1 MSRYKILLRDFRSRN
16 GNIMARYVKK
26 QVAKV
31 EEVKKA
37 AEKPRFWWAWILL
50 LLGGALAI
58 IFSIL
63 SIMEAPALISAIK
76 AAEANLTVSNASSPV
91 QQVTLSY
98 IYGSSEV
105 SLLGGI
111 GMVAC
116 GLLVW
121 KYSMDAGK
129 RRVLVIASVITS
141 IVSLSIVSII
151 IGIIGAILIWMGN
164 KNLEDY

>member
-26 QVAKV
+26 EVAKV
-31 EEVKKA
+31 GEVKKVV
-37 AEKPRFWWAWILL
+37 EKPRFWWAWILL
-50 LLGGALAI
+50 LFGGVLAM

-76 AAEANLTVSNASSPV
+76 AAEANLTVSNASSSV
-91 QQVTLSY
+91 QPVTLSY
-98 IYGSSEV
+98 IYGSSEI

-116 GLLVW
+116 SLLVW

-129 RRVLVIASVITS
+129 RRMLVVASVIAS

-151 IGIIGAILIWMGN
+151 IGIISAVLIWMGN
-164 KNLEDY
+164 KNIEEY